1 LSKNSLR
8 PIGNPG
14 ILRANLRYS
23 HAFTGDE
30 DKILAAAIARTSYF
44 RHDPK
49 NGVPF
54 PLTVLPPHSKKGA
67 VVSPLNCRV
76 KIPANQSNNENTRFY
91 QYLL

>member
-1 LSKNSLR
+1 MN
-8 PIGNPG
+8 
-14 ILRANLRYS
+14 
-23 HAFTGDE
+23 
-30 DKILAAAIARTSYF
+30 LAAALALISYF

-54 PLTVLPPHSKKGA
+54 PLTVLPPQPKKEA

-76 KIPANQSNNENTRFY
+76 KIPANQFNEENNHFN